1 MTRQTARSLWFEGPR
16 RIAFRETPVP
26 APAAGEIQVRSLCSA
41 ISHGTELLVYRG
53 QVAPELPLDIG
64 LTTMEGSFGFPI
76 KYGYAN
82 VGEVEAVGSEVMTLQ
97 PGDRVFVHY
106 PHQSAYVVEASRAIK
121 LPVGLPPAHGVFLAS
136 LETAFNAL
144 LDSRLHLGETIAIFG
159 QGVVGLLLTQ
169 LARRGGAEQVMAI
182 DRFEPRRALA
192 RQLGADMVFAP
203 DDDVAERIRAHT
215 DGRGAD
221 IVVEVSGAPQALA
234 PAIRAVAD
242 QATVV
247 IVSWY
252 GTKSVMLPL
261 GEEFHRGRLTLKS
274 SQVSRLDP
282 SLLPRWTLH
291 RRLQTVLRWLPQLAL
306 DPLIS
311 HRYPF
316 AEAARAYEQID
327 QHPEEVVQVLIEYD
341 SNHR

>member
-1 MTRQTARSLWFEGPR
+1 MQTARSLWFEGSR

-26 APAAGEIQVRSLCSA
+26 APAAGEIQVRALCSA
-41 ISHGTELLVYRG
+41 VSHGTELLVYRG
-53 QVAPELPLDIG
+53 QVAPHLPLDLG
-64 LTTMEGSFGFPI
+64 LMTMEGSFRFPI
-76 KYGYAN
+76 KYGYAS
-82 VGEVEAVGSEVMTLQ
+82 VGEVSGVGTAVTALH

-121 LPVGLPPAHGVFLAS
+121 LPANLPPAHGVFLAS
-136 LETAFNAL
+136 LETALNVV
-144 LDSRLHLGETIAIFG
+144 LDSRLHLGETMAIFG

-169 LARRGGAEQVMAI
+169 LARRAGAELIIAI
-182 DRFEPRRALA
+182 DRFERRRALA
-192 RQLGADMVFAP
+192 RQFGADVVLDP
-203 DDDVAERIRAHT
+203 DEDVVQRIRAHT

-221 IVVEVSGAPQALA
+221 VVVEVSGSPEALA
-234 PAIRAVAD
+234 PAMRAVAD

-247 IVSWY
+247 VVSWY
-252 GTKSVMLPL
+252 GTKPVTLPL

-282 SLLPRWTLH
+282 SLLPRWTLA

-311 HRYPF
+311 HRYAF
-316 AEAARAYEQID
+316 VEASRAYEQID
-327 QHPEEVVQVLIEYD
+327 QHPEEVVQVVFE
-341 SNHR
+341 HE